1 MTSGNFVAYYRV
13 STERQGRSGL
23 GLEAQREAVTSY
35 LNGGNWRL
43 VGEAVEVESGKNNTR
58 PELDKALRLCR
69 LHGATLII
77 AKLDRLSR
85 DAHFLLG
92 LQKELAEQGL
102 RFVAA
107 DMPEANELTIGI
119 MAVVAQAERKMISA
133 RTKAALKA
141 AKARGVRL
149 GGHRGY
155 TPSETERAAGRAAQA
170 DRAQRQAE
178 LLAPVLG
185 ELEATGISSLA
196 AIAEALNERGIPTSR
211 GGDKGWTPMQV
222 SRIRKRLAE
231 TNSPKEPSLVPC

>member
-23 GLEAQREAVTSY
+23 GLEAQREAVNSY

-58 PELDKALRLCR
+58 PELEKALRLCR

-155 TPSETERAAGRAAQA
+155 TPSEAERAAGRAAQA

-185 ELEATGISSLA
+185 ELEATGVTSLA
-196 AIAEALNERGIPTSR
+196 AIAHALNERGIPTSR
-211 GGDKGWTPMQV
+211 DGDKGWTPMQV
-222 SRIRKRLAE
+222 SRIRKRLE
-231 TNSPKEPSLVPC
+231 TNNSAA

>member
-35 LNGGNWRL
+35 LNGGSWRL
-43 VGEAVEVESGKNNTR
+43 VGEAVEVESGKNNAR
-58 PELDKALRLCR
+58 PELEKAMRLCR

-155 TPSETERAAGRAAQA
+155 TPSEAERAAGRAAQA

-178 LLAPVLG
+178 LIAPVLA
-185 ELEATGISSLA
+185 ELEAAGVTSLA
-196 AIAEALNERGIPTSR
+196 AIADALNKRGIPTSR

-222 SRIRKRLAE
+222 SRIKKRLQMAE
-231 TNSPKEPSLVPC
+231 AFNRPSSMAG

>member
-1 MTSGNFVAYYRV
+1 MTNGKYVAYYRG

-35 LNGGNWRL
+35 LNGGNWQL
-43 VGEAVEVESGKNNTR
+43 VGEATEVESGKSADR
-58 PELDKALRLCR
+58 PELEKALRLCR

-107 DMPEANELTIGI
+107 DMPEANELTLGI
-119 MAVVAQAERKMISA
+119 MAVVAQAERKAIST
-133 RTKAALKA
+133 RTKAALAA
-141 AKARGVRL
+141 AKARGVKL

-155 TPSETERAAGRAAQA
+155 TPSEVERAAGRDAQGA
-170 DRAQRQAE
+170 RARQQAE
-178 LLAPVLG
+178 LIAPVLE
-185 ELEATGISSLA
+185 ELESAGITSLA
-196 AIAEALNERGIPTSR
+196 AVAEALNHRGIPTSR

-222 SRIRKRLAE
+222 SRLRKRLAAAA
-231 TNSPKEPSLVPC
+231 